1 MVFVSGEAG
10 VGKSRLVGEIVTAAR
25 ESGVQV
31 LFGRG
36 VQADVPVPFRP
47 FSEALL
53 SHFRNQGL
61 PDLPGLS
68 PFRPALGRLLPE
80 WRTPGETTHEPP
92 VVLAEGVVRLLT
104 AVAGESAVLLVL
116 EDLHWADQETLAV
129 LEYLVDALRTQ
140 PVLCVATVRSE
151 EASAALRLLQGLMA
165 ARTATVLELD
175 ALATDDLGRMTAACL
190 GSDDVPS
197 GVVEYVRTW
206 SDGLPFMV
214 EEVLA
219 GAVGAGAL
227 DVGRRTVVVRHR
239 GRTLVARELRGQRAR
254 AGCAG
259 SAPSRPACCRSRPC
273 WAGASTG
280 RCCQRPRRC
289 PSST

>member
-10 VGKSRLVGEIVTAAR
+10 VGKSRLVGELVAAAR
-25 ESGVQV
+25 DSGMQV
-31 LFGRG
+31 LFGRA

-61 PDLPGLS
+61 PDLPELS

-80 WRTPGETTHEPP
+80 WRTPGETTHEPL

-104 AVAGESAVLLVL
+104 AVAGESAALLVL
-116 EDLHWADQETLAV
+116 EDIHWADQETLAV
-129 LEYLVDALRTQ
+129 LEYFVDVLRTQ

-151 EASAALRLLQGLMA
+151 EASPALRLLQGLKA

-175 ALATDDLGRMTAACL
+175 ALAPDDLGRMTAACL
-190 GSDDVPS
+190 GSDDVPA

-227 DVGRRTVVVRHR
+227 AWDGDRWSFDTEAGPSLPVSFVDSVREPD
-239 GRTLVARELRGQRAR
+239 ARAR
-254 AGCAG
+254 PRAGPPAAG
-259 SAPSRPACCRSRPC
+259 SRPC
-273 WAGASTG
+273 WAGVSTG
-280 RCCQRPRRC
+280 RCCQRPRRS
-289 PSST
+289 PTST